1 MGNEYRKYLNENSN
15 NNKYNNASLA
25 CLANPVDKN
34 RAMTYDK
41 DSNFISSKESI
52 TDSKLK

>member
-1 MGNEYRKYLNENSN
+1 MGNGYRKKSNKNS

-25 CLANPVDKN
+25 RLANPVDKN

>member
-25 CLANPVDKN
+25 RLANPVDKN

-41 DSNFISSKESI
+41 DSNFISSKENI